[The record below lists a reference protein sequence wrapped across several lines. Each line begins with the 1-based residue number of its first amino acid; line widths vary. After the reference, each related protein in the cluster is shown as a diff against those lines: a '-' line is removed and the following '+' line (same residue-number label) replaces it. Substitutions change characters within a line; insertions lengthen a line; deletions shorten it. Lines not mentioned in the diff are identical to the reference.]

1 MSTVETVIVGA
12 GPYGLSIA
20 AHLRAA
26 KMNFMIIGRP
36 MESWRRY
43 MPAGMALKSEPCAS
57 NLSDPAGRYSVE
69 KYCAARGKTYHYKG
83 VTLTLDEFLDYT
95 EWFRR
100 NAVPEVKDALVKNIR
115 QTNPGFEL
123 TLDTGEM
130 VRANRVIMAVGH
142 LHYRNTPDLLAG
154 LPSQFVS
161 HAADHD
167 DLSKFAGKD
176 VTVIGCGQ
184 SALESAALLHESGAK
199 VRVLARRAN
208 IVWNDDVVVSHS
220 LLERI
225 LRPEAG
231 LGPGW
236 RNMIK
241 SELPRLFYFLPA
253 ATRQALVKRT
263 NGPAGS
269 WWLKERLIGKVPM
282 LTEHDVTAA
291 TQENGRV
298 TLTVK
303 TPQGV
308 ETVTTDHVLAGT
320 GYKVDVSRLAML
332 DQGVRARIATFG
344 GAPVLNYNFESSV
357 PGLFFVGISSAQSFG
372 PVMRFVH
379 GTKHAAAMI
388 AGHLRSAPKAVAPT
402 KTAAAGVAALKTRS

>member
-1 MSTVETVIVGA
+1 MSIVETVIVGA

-36 MESWRRY
+36 MESWRRH

-57 NLSDPAGRYSVE
+57 NFSDPAGRYSVE
-69 KYCAARGKTYHYKG
+69 KYCAARGKTYHVKG
-83 VTLTLDEFLDYT
+83 VPLTLDEFLDYA

-100 NAVPEVKDALVKNIR
+100 NAVPDVKDALVTNIR
-115 QTNPGFEL
+115 QTMPGFEL
-123 TLDTGEM
+123 TLDTGEV

-142 LHYRNTPDLLAG
+142 LHYRNMPGLLAD
-154 LPSQFVS
+154 LPRQLVS

-184 SALESAALLHESGAK
+184 SALESAALLYESGAK
-199 VRVLARRAN
+199 VRVLARRAKL
-208 IVWNDDVVVSHS
+208 VWNDDVVPTST

-225 LRPEAG
+225 MRPEAG

-236 RNMIK
+236 RNVIK

-269 WWLKERLIGKVPM
+269 WWLKQRLIGKVPM

-291 TQENGRV
+291 TQDNGRL

-303 TPQGV
+303 TPNGV

-332 DQGVRARIATFG
+332 DQGVRARITTFG
-344 GAPVLNYNFESSV
+344 GAPVLNYNLESSV
-357 PGLFFVGISSAQSFG
+357 PGLYFVGISSAQSFG

-388 AGHLRSAPKAVAPT
+388 ASHLRSAPKMAVQAPPAT
-402 KTAAAGVAALKTRS
+402 AGVAALKTRS